1 MINNVSKY
9 LGFAIN
15 SGKIIMGLDDVIKFR
30 KRIGVILYDH
40 DLKENSYKK
49 LMAFVNEKNIKCYK
63 AEEEFNGVS
72 KLQGVKVLAVLDLNL
87 ADAIIKIK
95 ERS

>member
-15 SGKIIMGLDDVIKFR
+15 SGKIILGLDDVLKFR
-30 KRIGVILYDH
+30 RRIGVILYDR

-49 LMAFVNEKNIKCYK
+49 LMAFTNQKDIKCYS
-63 AEEEFNGVS
+63 ADEEFNEIT
-72 KLQGVKVLAVLDLNL
+72 KLHGVKVLAVLDLNL